1 MNRRIIRP
9 LLASGVAAIVCL
21 MVGPRAAAVSDVPF
35 VERLIGSAVNITGTV
50 TEREG
55 PVDIVIEHWSTGEE
69 RRDIAATIG
78 ADHSPAR
85 LLDGLQMVKRRVGFI
100 LSAGLQTTG
109 SRARL
114 RRAHN
119 IEFAQEI
126 TTPAGR
132 RILVALDQHWGPGET
147 ARDYRS
153 SSAEF
158 TLIDVRLGAD
168 GKGVG
173 KVVPAGNVTFD
184 PKTMSFDVEDYA
196 AQPVRLTDVSSSKGV
211 RALNSTL

>member
-21 MVGPRAAAVSDVPF
+21 MVSPRAAAVAEVPF
-35 VERLIGSAVNITGTV
+35 VERLVGTAVSITGAA

-55 PVDIVIEHWSTGEE
+55 PVDILIEHWSTAEE
-69 RRDIAATIG
+69 RRDIGATIG
-78 ADHSPAR
+78 AEHSPAR

-126 TTPAGR
+126 NTPAGR
-132 RILVALDQHWGPGET
+132 RILVALDQHWGPGDP
-147 ARDYRS
+147 ARDFRS
-153 SSAEF
+153 SGAEF

-173 KVVPAGNVTFD
+173 KLVPAGNVTFD
-184 PKTMSFDVEDYA
+184 SKTMSFDVDNYA
-196 AQPVRLTDVSSSKGV
+196 AQPVRLTDVTSSKGV
-211 RALNSTL
+211 RALDSTL

>member
-9 LLASGVAAIVCL
+9 LLASGVAGIVCL

-35 VERLIGSAVNITGTV
+35 VERLVGSAVNITGTV

-100 LSAGLQTTG
+100 LSAGLQGTG

-114 RRAHN
+114 RRAYN

-126 TTPAGR
+126 ATPSGR
-132 RILVALDQHWGPGET
+132 RIIVALDQHWGPGEPT
-147 ARDYRS
+147 RDFRS
-153 SSAEF
+153 AASEF

-173 KVVPAGNVTFD
+173 KAVPAESVTFD
-184 PKTMSFDVEDYA
+184 SKTMSFDVDNYA
-196 AQPVRLTDVSSSKGV
+196 AQPVRLADVISSKGV